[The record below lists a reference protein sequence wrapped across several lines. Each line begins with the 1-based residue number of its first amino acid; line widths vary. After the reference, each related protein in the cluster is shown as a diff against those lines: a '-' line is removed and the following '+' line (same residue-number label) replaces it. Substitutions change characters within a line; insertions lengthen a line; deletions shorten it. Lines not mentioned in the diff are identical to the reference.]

1 MKKHFVLLGMMLI
14 PMLWGMG
21 MNMPVYADEA
31 TVPLTYAVS
40 AKITLIDGDISS
52 VVELDECGRIS
63 EPAHYLKDGYEFV
76 GWMNVETGK
85 MWNFNDVVNT
95 NMTLKAV
102 YKKLDTASVPQTSLQ
117 RPSEKVNTSVDM
129 DTGCWVRIGVLAL
142 FEMGLVVYLKNYVDG
157 TQPHRKEK

>member
-1 MKKHFVLLGMMLI
+1 MKKHFVLLGVMLI
-14 PMLWGMG
+14 PVLSGIS
-21 MNMPVYADEA
+21 MPVLAEET
-31 TVPLTYAVS
+31 TVPVTYAVS

-85 MWNFNDVVNT
+85 MWDFNDVINT

-102 YKKLDTASVPQTSLQ
+102 YRKLESASVPQTLSSNQ
-117 RPSEKVNTSVDM
+117 TANVNTSVDM
-129 DTGCWVRIGVLAL
+129 DTGRWVLIGVLAL
-142 FEMGLVVYLKNYVDG
+142 FEMGLVIYLKNYVDG

>member
-14 PMLWGMG
+14 PMLWGM
-21 MNMPVYADEA
+21 NMPVYADEA
-31 TVPLTYAVS
+31 TVSVSYAVS
-40 AKITLIDGDISS
+40 VKITLINGDISS
-52 VVELDECGRIS
+52 VIKLDDCGRIS

-102 YKKLDTASVPQTSLQ
+102 YKKLDTASVPQTSSQ

-142 FEMGLVVYLKNYVDG
+142 FEMGLVICLKNYADG
-157 TQPHRKEK
+157 TQPTRKEK

>member
-14 PMLWGMG
+14 PVLSGIS
-21 MNMPVYADEA
+21 MPVYADEA

-40 AKITLIDGDISS
+40 VKITLINGDISS
-52 VVELDECGRIS
+52 VIKLDECGRIS

-85 MWNFNDVVNT
+85 MWNFNDVVNA

-102 YKKLDTASVPQTSLQ
+102 YRKLETASSSQVPSTSQ
-117 RPSEKVNTSVDM
+117 SGNVNTSVNADS
-129 DTGCWVRIGVLAL
+129 GRWILIGALAL
-142 FEMGLVVYLKNYVDG
+142 FEMGLVIYLKNYVDG
-157 TQPHRKEK
+157 TRPTRKEK

>member
-14 PMLWGMG
+14 PVLSGIS
-21 MNMPVYADEA
+21 MPVLADEA
-31 TVPLTYAVS
+31 TVPVMYAVS

-63 EPAHYLKDGYEFV
+63 EPAHYQMDGYEFV

-102 YKKLDTASVPQTSLQ
+102 YKKLDTALVPQTSSQ

-129 DTGCWVRIGVLAL
+129 DTGRWVRIGVLAL
-142 FEMGLVVYLKNYVDG
+142 FEMGLVIYLKNYVDDA
-157 TQPHRKEK
+157 QSSRKEK

>member
-14 PMLWGMG
+14 PMLWGM
-21 MNMPVYADEA
+21 NMPVYADEA
-31 TVPLTYAVS
+31 TVSVTYAVS

-85 MWNFNDVVNT
+85 MWNFNDVVNA

-102 YKKLDTASVPQTSLQ
+102 YRKLETASSSQVPSTSQ
-117 RPSEKVNTSVDM
+117 SGNVNTSVDM
-129 DTGCWVRIGVLAL
+129 DTGRWVLIGVLAL
-142 FEMGLVVYLKNYVDG
+142 LEMFLVIYLKNYVDG
-157 TQPHRKEK
+157 VQPHRKEK

>member
-14 PMLWGMG
+14 PVLSGIS
-21 MNMPVYADEA
+21 MPVLADEA
-31 TVPLTYAVS
+31 TVPVMYAVS

-102 YKKLDTASVPQTSLQ
+102 YRKLETASSSQVPSTSQ
-117 RPSEKVNTSVDM
+117 SGNVNTSVNADS
-129 DTGCWVRIGVLAL
+129 GRWVLIGVLAL
-142 FEMGLVVYLKNYVDG
+142 FEMGLAIYLKNYADG
-157 TQPHRKEK
+157 TQPTRKEK

>member
-14 PMLWGMG
+14 PVLSGIS
-21 MNMPVYADEA
+21 MPVLAEET
-31 TVPLTYAVS
+31 TVPVTYAVS

-102 YKKLDTASVPQTSLQ
+102 YRKLDTASASQTSSQ

-129 DTGCWVRIGVLAL
+129 DTGRWVRIGVLAL
-142 FEMGLVVYLKNYVDG
+142 FEMGLVIYLKNHVDDA
-157 TQPHRKEK
+157 QSPRKEK

>member
-14 PMLWGMG
+14 PMLWGL
-21 MNMPVYADEA
+21 NMPVYADEA

-85 MWNFNDVVNT
+85 MWDFNDAVHSD
-95 NMTLKAV
+95 MTLKAIYRKV
-102 YKKLDTASVPQTSLQ
+102 ESASASQTSSSI
-117 RPSEKVNTSVDM
+117 RSANVNTSVNM
-129 DTGCWVRIGVLAL
+129 DAGRWILVGMLAL
-142 FEMGLVVYLKNYVDG
+142 VEMGLVIYLKNHVDDA
-157 TQPHRKEK
+157 QSPRKEK

>member
-14 PMLWGMG
+14 PMLWGMS
-21 MNMPVYADEA
+21 MPVLADEA

-40 AKITLIDGDISS
+40 AKVTLINGDISY
-52 VVELDECGRIS
+52 VIEMNDCGRIS
-63 EPAHYLKDGYEFV
+63 EPAHYQMEGYEFV

-85 MWNFNDVVNT
+85 MWNFNDVVST

-102 YKKLDTASVPQTSLQ
+102 YRKLETASGSHEPSTSQ
-117 RPSEKVNTSVDM
+117 SANVNTSVDV
-129 DTGCWVRIGVLAL
+129 DTGRWIMICILAL
-142 FEMGLVVYLKNYVDG
+142 FEMGLVIYLKKYVDG

>member
-14 PMLWGMG
+14 PMLCGIS
-21 MNMPVYADEA
+21 MPVYADEA
-31 TVPLTYAVS
+31 TVPVTYAVS

-102 YKKLDTASVPQTSLQ
+102 YRKLETASSSQVPSTSQ
-117 RPSEKVNTSVDM
+117 SGNVNTSVNADS
-129 DTGCWVRIGVLAL
+129 GRWILIGLLAL
-142 FEMGLVVYLKNYVDG
+142 IEMGLVIYLKNYADG
-157 TQPHRKEK
+157 TQPTRKEK

>member
-1 MKKHFVLLGMMLI
+1 MKKHFILLGMMLI
-14 PMLWGMG
+14 PMLWGL
-21 MNMPVYADEA
+21 NMPVYADEA

-40 AKITLIDGDISS
+40 VKITLINGDISS
-52 VVELDECGRIS
+52 VIKLDECGRIS

-85 MWNFNDVVNT
+85 MWDFNDVVNA

-102 YKKLDTASVPQTSLQ
+102 YRKLDTASVPQTSSQ

-129 DTGCWVRIGVLAL
+129 DTGRWVRIGVLAL
-142 FEMGLVVYLKNYVDG
+142 FEMGLVIYLKNHVDDA
-157 TQPHRKEK
+157 QSPRKEK

>member
-14 PMLWGMG
+14 PVLSGIS
-21 MNMPVYADEA
+21 MPVYADEA

-52 VVELDECGRIS
+52 VVELDECGRIN

-102 YKKLDTASVPQTSLQ
+102 YRKLETASSSQVPSTSQ
-117 RPSEKVNTSVDM
+117 SDNVNTSVDI
-129 DTGCWVRIGVLAL
+129 DTGRWVRIGVLAL
-142 FEMGLVVYLKNYVDG
+142 FEMGLVICLKNYVDVA
-157 TQPHRKEK
+157 QPHRKEK

>member
-14 PMLWGMG
+14 PMLWGMS
-21 MNMPVYADEA
+21 MPVYADEA
-31 TVPLTYAVS
+31 TVPVTYAVS

-52 VVELDECGRIS
+52 VVELDECGRIN

-102 YKKLDTASVPQTSLQ
+102 YRKLETASSSQVPSTSQ
-117 RPSEKVNTSVDM
+117 SGNVNTSVNADS
-129 DTGCWVRIGVLAL
+129 GRWILIGLLAL
-142 FEMGLVVYLKNYVDG
+142 IEMGLVIYLKNYVDDA
-157 TQPHRKEK
+157 QSPRKEK

>member
-14 PMLWGMG
+14 PVLSGIS
-21 MNMPVYADEA
+21 MPVYAEEA
-31 TVPLTYAVS
+31 TVPVMYAVS

-102 YKKLDTASVPQTSLQ
+102 YRKLELASVPQT
-117 RPSEKVNTSVDM
+117 PSSNQTANVNTSVDV
-129 DTGCWVRIGVLAL
+129 DTGRWVLIGALAL
-142 FEMGLVVYLKNYVDG
+142 FEMGLVIYLKNYVDDA
-157 TQPHRKEK
+157 QSPRKEK

>member
-14 PMLWGMG
+14 PMLWGL
-21 MNMPVYADEA
+21 NMPVYADEA

-85 MWNFNDVVNT
+85 MWNFNDVVNA

-102 YKKLDTASVPQTSLQ
+102 YKKLDTASVPQISSQ

-129 DTGCWVRIGVLAL
+129 DTGRWVLIGVLAL
-142 FEMGLVVYLKNYVDG
+142 FEMGLAIYLKNYVDDA
-157 TQPHRKEK
+157 QSPRKEK

>member
-14 PMLWGMG
+14 PVLSGIS
-21 MNMPVYADEA
+21 MPVYADEA
-31 TVPLTYAVS
+31 TVPVMYAVS

-102 YKKLDTASVPQTSLQ
+102 YRKLESASVPQT
-117 RPSEKVNTSVDM
+117 PSSNQTANVNTSVDV
-129 DTGCWVRIGVLAL
+129 DTGRWIMICILAL
-142 FEMGLVVYLKNYVDG
+142 FEMGLVIYLKNYADV
-157 TQPHRKEK
+157 TQPTRKEK

>member
-14 PMLWGMG
+14 PMLWG

-52 VVELDECGRIS
+52 VVELDDCGRIS
-63 EPAHYLKDGYEFV
+63 EPAHYQMDGYEFV

-85 MWNFNDVVNT
+85 MWNFNDVVDT

-102 YKKLDTASVPQTSLQ
+102 YRKLESASVPQTPSLNQ
-117 RPSEKVNTSVDM
+117 TANVNTSVDV
-129 DTGCWVRIGVLAL
+129 DTGRWIMICILAL
-142 FEMGLVVYLKNYVDG
+142 FEMGLVIYLKNYVDNA
-157 TQPHRKEK
+157 QSPRKEK

>member
-14 PMLWGMG
+14 PMLWGMS
-21 MNMPVYADEA
+21 MPVYADEA
-31 TVPLTYAVS
+31 TVPVTYAVS

-102 YKKLDTASVPQTSLQ
+102 YRKLDTASGSHAPSTSQ
-117 RPSEKVNTSVDM
+117 SGNVNTSVNADS
-129 DTGCWVRIGVLAL
+129 GRWVRIGVLAL
-142 FEMGLVVYLKNYVDG
+142 IEMGLVICLKNYEDDA
-157 TQPHRKEK
+157 QSPRKEK

>member
-14 PMLWGMG
+14 PVLSGIS
-21 MNMPVYADEA
+21 MPVYADEA

-102 YKKLDTASVPQTSLQ
+102 YRKLESASVPQT
-117 RPSEKVNTSVDM
+117 PSSSQTANVNTSVDV
-129 DTGCWVRIGVLAL
+129 DTGWWIMICILAL
-142 FEMGLVVYLKNYVDG
+142 FEMGLVIYLKNYVDDA
-157 TQPHRKEK
+157 QSPRKEK

>member
-14 PMLWGMG
+14 PVLSGIS
-21 MNMPVYADEA
+21 MPVYADEA
-31 TVPLTYAVS
+31 TVPVMYAVS

-102 YKKLDTASVPQTSLQ
+102 YRKLESASVPQT
-117 RPSEKVNTSVDM
+117 PSSNQTANVNTSVDV
-129 DTGCWVRIGVLAL
+129 DTGRWIMICILVL
-142 FEMGLVVYLKNYVDG
+142 FEMGLVIYLKNYVDN
-157 TQPHRKEK
+157 TQSPRKEK

>member
-14 PMLWGMG
+14 PVLSGIS
-21 MNMPVYADEA
+21 MPVFAEEA
-31 TVPLTYAVS
+31 SVPVTYAVS

-85 MWNFNDVVNT
+85 MWDFNDVVDT

-102 YKKLDTASVPQTSLQ
+102 YKKLDTASVPQTSSQ
-117 RPSEKVNTSVDM
+117 RPSEKINTSVDM

-142 FEMGLVVYLKNYVDG
+142 FEMGLVIYLKNHVDDA
-157 TQPHRKEK
+157 QSPRKEK

>member
-14 PMLWGMG
+14 PVLSGIS
-21 MNMPVYADEA
+21 MPVLAEEA

-40 AKITLIDGDISS
+40 VKITLIDGDISS

-85 MWNFNDVVNT
+85 MWNFNDVVNS

-102 YKKLDTASVPQTSLQ
+102 YRKVESASASQTSSSIQ
-117 RPSEKVNTSVDM
+117 SANVNTSVNM
-129 DTGCWVRIGVLAL
+129 DTGRWILVGVLAL
-142 FEMGLVVYLKNYVDG
+142 FEMGLVIYLKNYVDDA
-157 TQPHRKEK
+157 QSSRKEK

>member
-14 PMLWGMG
+14 PVLSGIS
-21 MNMPVYADEA
+21 MPVLADEA

-102 YKKLDTASVPQTSLQ
+102 YRKLESASVSQT
-117 RPSEKVNTSVDM
+117 PSSSQTANVNTAVDV
-129 DTGCWVRIGVLAL
+129 DTGRWIMICILAL
-142 FEMGLVVYLKNYVDG
+142 FEMGLVIYLKNYVDG

>member
-14 PMLWGMG
+14 PVLSGIS
-21 MNMPVYADEA
+21 MPVYADES
-31 TVPLTYAVS
+31 TVSVSYAVS
-40 AKITLIDGDISS
+40 VKITLINGDISS

-63 EPAHYLKDGYEFV
+63 EPAHYQMDGYEFV

-102 YKKLDTASVPQTSLQ
+102 YKKLDTALVPQTSSQ

-129 DTGCWVRIGVLAL
+129 DTGRWVRIGVLAL
-142 FEMGLVVYLKNYVDG
+142 FEMGLVIYLKNHVDG
-157 TQPHRKEK
+157 TQPHQKEK

>member
-14 PMLWGMG
+14 PVLSGIS
-21 MNMPVYADEA
+21 MPVLADEA
-31 TVPLTYAVS
+31 TVPVMYAVS

-85 MWNFNDVVNT
+85 MWNFNDVVNA

-102 YKKLDTASVPQTSLQ
+102 YKKLDTASGSHAPSTSQ
-117 RPSEKVNTSVDM
+117 SGNVNTSVDV
-129 DTGCWVRIGVLAL
+129 DTGRWVLIGVLAL
-142 FEMGLVVYLKNYVDG
+142 FEMSLVIYLKNYVDDA
-157 TQPHRKEK
+157 QSPRKEK

>member
-14 PMLWGMG
+14 PVLSGIS
-21 MNMPVYADEA
+21 MPVLADEA
-31 TVPLTYAVS
+31 TVPVIYAVS

-102 YKKLDTASVPQTSLQ
+102 YRKLETASSSQVPSTSQ
-117 RPSEKVNTSVDM
+117 SGNVNTSVDM
-129 DTGCWVRIGVLAL
+129 DTGRWVLIGVLAL
-142 FEMGLVVYLKNYVDG
+142 FEMGLAIYLKNYVDDA
-157 TQPHRKEK
+157 QSPRKEK

>member
-14 PMLWGMG
+14 PVLSGIS
-21 MNMPVYADEA
+21 MPVLAQEA
-31 TVPLTYAVS
+31 TVPVTYAVS
-40 AKITLIDGDISS
+40 VKITLINGDISS
-52 VVELDECGRIS
+52 VIKLDDCGRIS

-102 YKKLDTASVPQTSLQ
+102 YRKLETASGSHAPSTSQ
-117 RPSEKVNTSVDM
+117 SGNVNTSVDM
-129 DTGCWVRIGVLAL
+129 DTGHWVRIGVLAL
-142 FEMGLVVYLKNYVDG
+142 FEMGLVIYLKNHVDDA
-157 TQPHRKEK
+157 QSHRKEK

>member
-14 PMLWGMG
+14 PVLSGISV
-21 MNMPVYADEA
+21 PVLADEA

-85 MWNFNDVVNT
+85 MWDFNDVVNT

-102 YKKLDTASVPQTSLQ
+102 YRKLETASGSQVPSTSQ
-117 RPSEKVNTSVDM
+117 SGNVNTSVNADS
-129 DTGCWVRIGVLAL
+129 GRWILIGLLAL
-142 FEMGLVVYLKNYVDG
+142 IEMGLVIYLKNYVDG

>member
-14 PMLWGMG
+14 PMLWGMS
-21 MNMPVYADEA
+21 MPVFADEA

-85 MWNFNDVVNT
+85 MWNFNDVVDT

-102 YKKLDTASVPQTSLQ
+102 YRKLETASSSQVPSTSQ
-117 RPSEKVNTSVDM
+117 SGNVNTSVNADS
-129 DTGCWVRIGVLAL
+129 GRWILIGLLAMI
-142 FEMGLVVYLKNYVDG
+142 EMGLVIYLKNHVDDA
-157 TQPHRKEK
+157 QSPRKEK

>member
-14 PMLWGMG
+14 PVLSGIS
-21 MNMPVYADEA
+21 MPVLADEA
-31 TVPLTYAVS
+31 TVPVMYAVS

-52 VVELDECGRIS
+52 VVEMDECGRIS

-85 MWNFNDVVNT
+85 MWNFNDVVNS

-102 YKKLDTASVPQTSLQ
+102 YRKLDTASVPQTSSQ

-129 DTGCWVRIGVLAL
+129 DTGRWIRIGVLAL
-142 FEMGLVVYLKNYVDG
+142 FEMGLAIYLKNYVDDA
-157 TQPHRKEK
+157 QSPRKEK

>member
-14 PMLWGMG
+14 PMLWGL
-21 MNMPVYADEA
+21 NMPVYADEA

-52 VVELDECGRIS
+52 VVELDECGRIN

-102 YKKLDTASVPQTSLQ
+102 YRKLDTASVPQTSSQ
-117 RPSEKVNTSVDM
+117 RPSEKINTSVDM

-142 FEMGLVVYLKNYVDG
+142 FEMGLVIYLKNHVDDA
-157 TQPHRKEK
+157 QSPRKEK

>member
-14 PMLWGMG
+14 PVLSGIS
-21 MNMPVYADEA
+21 MPVYADEA
-31 TVPLTYAVS
+31 TVPVTYAVS

-102 YKKLDTASVPQTSLQ
+102 YRKLETASSSQVPSTSQ
-117 RPSEKVNTSVDM
+117 SGNVNTSVNADS
-129 DTGCWVRIGVLAL
+129 GRWILIGLLAL
-142 FEMGLVVYLKNYVDG
+142 FEMGLVIYLKNYADG
-157 TQPHRKEK
+157 TQPTRKEK